1 MVFDTYYPRIYRY
14 IYHHVGHQE
23 TAEDLGTEVFTR
35 LVSEI
40 AGGRGPR
47 RHLSGWLYRV
57 AHNLVV
63 DDARRYAYRD
73 HDVLDEGTASEDPD
87 VETAVGYVV
96 LYDRARQALSQLTPE
111 QRAAVALRYLEGLE
125 NKEVARVLRV
135 PVGTVKARLR
145 RGLASMRRHLVETGT
160 GEE

>member
-1 MVFDTYYPRIYRY
+1 MVFDIYYPRIYRY
-14 IYHHVGHQE
+14 IYHHVGHQQ
-23 TAEDLGTEVFTR
+23 TAEDLGAEVFAR

-63 DDARRYAYRD
+63 DDARRYTYRD
-73 HDVLDEGTASEDPD
+73 HHVLDEATTSDDPD
-87 VETAVGYVV
+87 VETVVGDAVAC
-96 LYDRARQALSQLTPE
+96 DQAREALRQLTPK

-125 NKEVARVLRV
+125 NQEVARVLRV

-145 RGLASMRRHLVETGT
+145 RGLASMQRYLSGT
-160 GEE
+160 RTAEE